1 MTKVAKNPAIK
12 AYTQMN
18 KQIYK
23 EARKIARMLENPDFK
38 ARPLDIGR
46 FAVDLVLYCQIA
58 RINERMLQHAPA
70 RMAPEAGVEVGRWL
84 TDLTTRIYNMQVDNE
99 ELVSACLKE
108 IEEICADVNTY
119 AAGQRES

>member
-1 MTKVAKNPAIK
+1 MSKIVTNPASR

-46 FAVDLVLYCQIA
+46 FAVDLVLYCQVA
-58 RINERMLQHAPA
+58 RINERMLKNAPA
-70 RMAPEAGVEVGRWL
+70 RMAPEAAFEVAEWL
-84 TDLTTRIYNMQVDNE
+84 KELTTRIWDMQVDNE
-99 ELVSACLKE
+99 ALVSGCLEE
-108 IEEICADVNTY
+108 IESICADVN
-119 AAGQRES
+119 AHAVSQCGN